1 MRPYQLDAGNSVG
14 SRGGAAGAPPP
25 PPFRALKT
33 INDHIWAEICSRM
46 GHLIRCLMKKISG
59 SMHGPSK
66 TYQRPAMVRMVHGA
80 FSVWGLLALKN
91 KQVY

>member
-1 MRPYQLDAGNSVG
+1 MQGTVLDPE
-14 SRGGAAGAPPP
+14 GAQPAHAPP

-66 TYQRPAMVRMVHGA
+66 TYQRPAMMRMVRMVHGA

-91 KQVY
+91 KHVY